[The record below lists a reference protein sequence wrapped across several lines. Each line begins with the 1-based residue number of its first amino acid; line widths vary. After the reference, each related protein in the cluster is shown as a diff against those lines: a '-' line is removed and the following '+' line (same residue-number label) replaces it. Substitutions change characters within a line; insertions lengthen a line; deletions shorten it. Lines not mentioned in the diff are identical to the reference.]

1 MIRVRKDRS
10 VQEHRAWRSSTTPAD
25 PVVPVLPDTRRGVV
39 LMTSQLQAMGLHPA
53 DLRGNRNRASLER
66 WWSAWTR
73 GLPVTSVT
81 LLNPQLAQPHALCD
95 YLMRATEAVE
105 VVLLE
110 RLASTDGYEAIV
122 EELGAADFGDASP
135 PRRRSETPDTAA
147 PSTRPALPRVGTP
160 IFIEAV
166 RQTLPASDAA
176 RVEQLYRHTLDRA
189 SDHLQ
194 ANLTP
199 DGLYGLLQASA
210 TGLPDDDLRTVLHAT
225 QAACWRVGIDVRLD
239 AERVVARAAMR
250 LRAPANQAMWHSIGA
265 QVDANRATAMG
276 MAVIGIAI
284 DDIVGLD
291 VSSGQQMLDGDSDQ
305 PLPRGLRRTLRV
317 ALHARRADGAGDAE
331 PLLMDPTG
339 RDISDRSVGRWAR
352 VAVEDHLAPLAANN
366 ARWRALEATGKLSD
380 LGIEWP

>member
-1 MIRVRKDRS
+1 
-10 VQEHRAWRSSTTPAD
+10 
-25 PVVPVLPDTRRGVV
+25 
-39 LMTSQLQAMGLHPA
+39 MTSQLQAMGLHPA
-53 DLRGNRNRASLER
+53 DLRGTRNRASLER
-66 WWSAWTR
+66 WWNAWTR
-73 GLPVTSVT
+73 GLPVASVT
-81 LLNPQLAQPHALCD
+81 LLNPPLAQPHALCD

-110 RLASTDGYEAIV
+110 RLASTDGYEAIIG
-122 EELGAADFGDASP
+122 ELGAADFQDASP
-135 PRRRSETPDTAA
+135 PPRRTTPDSAE

-176 RVEQLYRHTLDRA
+176 RVEQLYRHTLDQA
-189 SDHLQ
+189 SDRLQ
-194 ANLTP
+194 TDLTP
-199 DGLYGLLQASA
+199 AGLYGLLQASA
-210 TGLPDDDLRTVLHAT
+210 TGLLDDDLRTVLHAT

-250 LRAPANQAMWHSIGA
+250 LRAPANEAMWHSIGA

-276 MAVIGIAI
+276 MAVIGFAI
-284 DDIVGLD
+284 DEIVGLD

-305 PLPRGLRRTLRV
+305 PLPSGLQRSLRI
-317 ALHARRADGAGDAE
+317 ALHARRADGAGDAD
-331 PLLMDPTG
+331 PLLRDPTG

-366 ARWRALEATGKLSD
+366 ARWRAIEATGKLSD